1 MRRHAALC
9 RNVQSFVQPLSEGI
23 IEMSKEMANRLQP
36 TPQHHPARLITQD
49 WLARGLGITA
59 TLLLWG
65 GTALPA
71 WSQTLSEKVLAM
83 ERDLEQ
89 EFETYFGLD
98 LADVDQPLEA
108 IAQTLAQ
115 LDQATGTKAA
125 VLWVIPRGD
134 HLHLVLLTAKG
145 EPIVRD
151 LYDVPDATLRRMVNQ
166 FHLETHSSPNQV
178 KMTAAQQLYQW
189 IIAPYADDY
198 LTAEGIDTLLFCL
211 GNGVRSL
218 PLAAFHDGEQF
229 LIEKYNVTRIP
240 AFNLIETDYVE
251 LKRGT
256 LLAMGASEFQD
267 QAPLPA
273 IPTELTN
280 ILWELRSE
288 RPPQT
293 QWQGQSFLNQDFTLS
308 HLRQQVTAQRP
319 TVVHLATHAAFQP
332 GQPDQSY
339 IQFWDSQLT
348 LDQARQ
354 VAWNNPPLE
363 LLVLSAC
370 RTAIGDD
377 QAELGFAGLALKA
390 GVKSALASLWNVNDK
405 ATLVLMSEF
414 YRQLGTTS
422 TKAAALR
429 QAQLRMLRGEV
440 RAEGDHLLLSRG
452 PVPLPETLSDETVG
466 DLSAP
471 YYWAGFTLI
480 SSPW

>member
-1 MRRHAALC
+1 MLNWQQPIRNSRHSASRC
-9 RNVQSFVQPLSEGI
+9 FHR
-23 IEMSKEMANRLQP
+23 
-36 TPQHHPARLITQD
+36 
-49 WLARGLGITA
+49 WLAPCLGVAA
-59 TLLLWG
+59 TLALWSSG
-65 GTALPA
+65 ALPA

-83 ERDLEQ
+83 EQNLGQ
-89 EFETYFGLD
+89 EFETYFGKA
-98 LADVDQPLEA
+98 LAEVNQPPEA

-115 LDQATGTKAA
+115 LDQATGTKSA

-151 LYDVPDATLRRMVNQ
+151 LYDVPDTTLRRMVNQ
-166 FHLETHSSPNQV
+166 FHMETHGSPTPGS
-178 KMTAAQQLYQW
+178 MTAAQQLYQW

-198 LTAEGIDTLLFCL
+198 LAAEGIDTLLFCL
-211 GNGVRSL
+211 GNGLRSL
-218 PLAAFHDGEQF
+218 PLAALHDGEQF
-229 LIEKYNVTRIP
+229 LIEKYNITRIP

-256 LLAMGASEFQD
+256 ILAMGASEFQD
-267 QAPLPA
+267 QLPLPA
-273 IPTELTN
+273 VPTELTN
-280 ILWELRSE
+280 ILWELRSG
-288 RPPQT
+288 RPPQAR
-293 QWQGQSFLNQDFTLS
+293 WQGASFLNEAFTLS
-308 HLRQQVTAQRP
+308 HFRQLLTTQRP

-332 GQPDQSY
+332 GQPNQSY
-339 IQFWDSQLT
+339 IQFWDARLR
-348 LDQARQ
+348 LDEARQ
-354 VAWNNPPLE
+354 VEWNNPPLE

-440 RAEGDHLLLSRG
+440 RAEGDQLLLSRG
-452 PVPLPETLSDETVG
+452 AVPLPPALQDNSAG

>member
-1 MRRHAALC
+1 MLNRQQPIRNSRHSAPPC
-9 RNVQSFVQPLSEGI
+9 PHR
-23 IEMSKEMANRLQP
+23 
-36 TPQHHPARLITQD
+36 
-49 WLARGLGITA
+49 WLAPCLGVAA
-59 TLLLWG
+59 TLALWSSS
-65 GTALPA
+65 ALPA

-83 ERDLEQ
+83 EQSLEK
-89 EFETYFGLD
+89 EFETYFGQD
-98 LADVDQPLEA
+98 LAEVNQPPEA

-115 LDQATGTKAA
+115 LDQATGTKSA

-151 LYDVPDATLRRMVNQ
+151 LYDVPDATLRRMVNL
-166 FHLETHSSPNQV
+166 FHLETHSSPTQGSIA
-178 KMTAAQQLYQW
+178 AAQQLYQW

-198 LTAEGIDTLLFCL
+198 LAAEGIDTLLFCL

-218 PLAAFHDGEQF
+218 PLAALHDGEQF

-240 AFNLIETDYVE
+240 AFNLIDTDYVD
-251 LKRGT
+251 LKGGT

-267 QAPLPA
+267 QPPLPA
-273 IPTELTN
+273 VPTELTN
-280 ILWELRSE
+280 ILWELRSG
-288 RPPQT
+288 RPPQAR
-293 QWQGQSFLNQDFTLS
+293 WQGESFLNEAFTLP
-308 HLRQQVTAQRP
+308 HFRQLVTTQRP

-339 IQFWDSQLT
+339 IQFWDSQLR
-348 LDQARQ
+348 LDEARQ

-377 QAELGFAGLALKA
+377 QAELGFAGVALKA

-440 RAEGDHLLLSRG
+440 RAEGDQLLLSRG
-452 PVPLPETLSDETVG
+452 TVPLPQTLRDETIG